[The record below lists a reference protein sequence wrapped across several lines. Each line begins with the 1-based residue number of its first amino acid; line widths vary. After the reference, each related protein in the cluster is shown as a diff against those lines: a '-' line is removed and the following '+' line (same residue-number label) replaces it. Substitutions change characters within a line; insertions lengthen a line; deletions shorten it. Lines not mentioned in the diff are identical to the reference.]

1 MLKKICRFMKHGN
14 WHKGRRYTSTLVSRW
29 ENYKKYATTRIAS
42 SENNNQKQVGH
53 NIDRAEVQQ
62 QQEQTAITFI
72 PIKNSHIDLD
82 VCRGKGWVHK
92 TKNRTKISGYFSWKQ
107 TTIKQ

>member
-1 MLKKICRFMKHGN
+1 METDIREEDIHQHWYQGEKI
-14 WHKGRRYTSTLVSRW
+14 T
-29 ENYKKYATTRIAS
+29 KKYATTRIAS
-42 SENNNQKQVGH
+42 SENNNQQQVDH

-72 PIKNSHIDLD
+72 PIKNTHIDLD